1 VIFFSWVGVA
11 LVTVV
16 PIINPVNTAVLL
28 LSTSSHLSKQERNRQ
43 ITSACIYMT
52 AVLVTFLLLGH
63 FVVLAFGISVPGIRI
78 AGGMVIGF
86 LGFQML
92 FLGVGQITGEGKLE
106 AQQKLDIS
114 FSLLA
119 MPSLSGLGAIVAVI
133 TMSSSI
139 NGLHG
144 IDKLFSYTG
153 VPLAIFITA
162 LVLWIVLRGAG
173 TLRRFLG
180 VNSINSL
187 SRIMGFLLIC
197 IGNQIEING
206 VRDLALD
213 VNFWR
218 T

>member
-1 VIFFSWVGVA
+1 
-11 LVTVV
+11 
-16 PIINPVNTAVLL
+16 
-28 LSTSSHLSKQERNRQ
+28 
-43 ITSACIYMT
+43 
-52 AVLVTFLLLGH
+52 
-63 FVVLAFGISVPGIRI
+63 
-78 AGGMVIGF
+78 
-86 LGFQML
+86 ML